1 MINCQLRKHLDT
13 AQGPMTLAVDLTVEA
28 GEILALMGPS
38 GSGKTTLL
46 RLLAGLE
53 RPDEGLIQAPDGIWV
68 DTRQKIWRRPQNRR
82 VGMVFQDYALF
93 PNMNV
98 RQNLAYA
105 LPRGESPVWLDELLE
120 VMELGALAEARP
132 QRLSG
137 GQQQRV
143 ALARALV
150 RRPKLLLLDEPLSAL
165 DTALRRR
172 LQNYLLEVHRRY
184 RPTIILVSH
193 DIREVYKTA
202 HRALHLE
209 DGQLR
214 ETALPR
220 GAGLTD
226 LPVFTTGVSLRGEV
240 IQVRQEAQE
249 AIVLIGENVVRVP
262 LDQAWVKGLKVGKM
276 IRLEVDRQGPVL
288 YLEEE

>member
-1 MINCQLRKHLDT
+1 MIHCQLRKRLDT
-13 AQGPMTLAVDLTVEA
+13 AQGPLTLSVDFRVRP

-53 RPDEGLIQAPDGIWV
+53 RPDSGRIVGPDGIWV
-68 DTRQKIWRRPQNRR
+68 DTEVGAWRRPQYRP

-98 RQNLAYA
+98 RENLAYA
-105 LPRGESPVWLDELLE
+105 LPRGEPAAWLDELLD
-120 VMELGALAEARP
+120 VMELGALAQAQP
-132 QRLSG
+132 HRLSG

-150 RRPKLLLLDEPLSAL
+150 RHPRLLLLDEPLSAL
-165 DTALRRR
+165 DTQLRRR

-184 RPTIILVSH
+184 QLTIILVSH
-193 DIREVYKTA
+193 DLNEVYKIA
-202 HRALHLE
+202 HRALQL
-209 DGQLR
+209 DSGQLR

-220 GAGLTD
+220 GEGLAT
-226 LPVFTTGVSLRGEV
+226 LPSFGPGVRLQGEV
-240 IQVRQEAQE
+240 IGLVPDHREVV
-249 AIVLIGENVVRVP
+249 VLIGDNVLRVP
-262 LDQAWVKGLKVGKM
+262 VDAAQVKAIKVGKM
-276 IRLEVDRQGPVL
+276 IALKLDKAGPLL